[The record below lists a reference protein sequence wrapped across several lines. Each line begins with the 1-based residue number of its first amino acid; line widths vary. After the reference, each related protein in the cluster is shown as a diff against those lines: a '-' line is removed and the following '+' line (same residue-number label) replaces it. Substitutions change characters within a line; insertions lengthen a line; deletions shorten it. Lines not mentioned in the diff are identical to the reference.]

1 MGTKTRLLKSI
12 EVILEFYT
20 YLYFVIKSY
29 RNL

>member
-1 MGTKTRLLKSI
+1 MGTKTRLLKGI